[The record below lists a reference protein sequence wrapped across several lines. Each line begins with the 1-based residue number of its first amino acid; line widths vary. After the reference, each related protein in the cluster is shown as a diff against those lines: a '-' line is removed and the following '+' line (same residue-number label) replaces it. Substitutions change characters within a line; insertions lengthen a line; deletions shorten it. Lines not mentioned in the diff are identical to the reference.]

1 MRGRAIAIAAC
12 CTGPGTEGV
21 VVGQPWRNR
30 KLCAASWPWLESA
43 SGLRAAIIE
52 GMPGDLGSLAKM
64 LIGVGIALVLV
75 GLVLLV
81 VDHIP
86 GLRLGRLPGDMVLQR
101 GSFRLYFPLTTC
113 ILVSVVLTLLFWIFG
128 RR

>member
-1 MRGRAIAIAAC
+1 
-12 CTGPGTEGV
+12 
-21 VVGQPWRNR
+21 
-30 KLCAASWPWLESA
+30 
-43 SGLRAAIIE
+43 
-52 GMPGDLGSLAKM
+52 MPGGGLGSLAKM
-64 LIGVGIALVLV
+64 LIGVGITLVLV

-81 VDHIP
+81 ADRIP